1 MSDTSERGSATLE
14 LAIIGP
20 ALIVLLAV
28 VIAAGRIQVA
38 GGAVEQ
44 AAAAGAR
51 EASIARTPAAAAAI
65 AEAAATRVLTQQDL
79 DCAALTVTT
88 DTSGYAVPVGQVG
101 QVGATVTCVVPLS
114 DLGVPVLPGARTLTA
129 QSTSVLDRYRGR

>member
-1 MSDTSERGSATLE
+1 MSGTSERGSATLE
-14 LAIIGP
+14 LAILGP

-88 DTSGYAVPVGQVG
+88 DTSGYAAPVGQVG

-129 QSTSVLDRYRGR
+129 HSTSVLDRYRGR

>member
-1 MSDTSERGSATLE
+1 MSGTSERGSAALE

-51 EASIARTPAAAAAI
+51 EASIARTPAAATAI

-88 DTSGYAVPVGQVG
+88 DTSGYAAPVGQVG

>member
-1 MSDTSERGSATLE
+1 M
-14 LAIIGP
+14 
-20 ALIVLLAV
+20 
-28 VIAAGRIQVA
+28 
-38 GGAVEQ
+38 
-44 AAAAGAR
+44 
-51 EASIARTPAAAAAI
+51 

>member
-51 EASIARTPAAAAAI
+51 EASIARTPAAAVAM

>member
-1 MSDTSERGSATLE
+1 MSGGSERGSATLE
-14 LAIIGP
+14 LAILGP

-88 DTSGYAVPVGQVG
+88 DTSGYAAPVGQVG
-101 QVGATVTCVVPLS
+101 RVGATVTCVVPLG

>member
-1 MSDTSERGSATLE
+1 MSGTSERGSATLE

-51 EASIARTPAAAAAI
+51 EASIARSPAAAAAI

-88 DTSGYAVPVGQVG
+88 DTSGYAAPVGQVG

>member
-1 MSDTSERGSATLE
+1 MSGTPERGSATLE

-79 DCAALTVTT
+79 DCVALTVTT

>member
-101 QVGATVTCVVPLS
+101 QVAATVTCVVPLS

-129 QSTSVLDRYRGR
+129 QSTSVLDRYRER

>member
-1 MSDTSERGSATLE
+1 MSGTSERGSATLE

-88 DTSGYAVPVGQVG
+88 DTSGYAAPVGQVG

>member
-1 MSDTSERGSATLE
+1 MSDTSQRGSATLE

-101 QVGATVTCVVPLS
+101 QVGATVTCIVPLS